1 MTLRSTAITPPSRHR
16 TRASESHT
24 QIAVARYQDWDREM
38 IRLHGPLYYRE
49 MGWTLH

>member
-1 MTLRSTAITPPSRHR
+1 MTLRSLTITPPTLER
-16 TRASESHT
+16 TRAAERHT
-24 QIAVARYQDWDREM
+24 RIAVAHYQDWDREM